1 MQGSSVLSHGRSGYG
16 ALVLRLA
23 HLLILFAF
31 FSCATLE
38 APKKDPLPPGPEPAK
53 KEQAVPG
60 SDALRKEQFA
70 PGSVEG
76 TVVKVEEGQL
86 QVRRFSDSRIV
97 VVRVRT
103 AEGIYVG
110 DRVQVTEGVAKKLT
124 VGKTKK

>member
-31 FSCATLE
+31 FSCATL
-38 APKKDPLPPGPEPAK
+38 EPAK